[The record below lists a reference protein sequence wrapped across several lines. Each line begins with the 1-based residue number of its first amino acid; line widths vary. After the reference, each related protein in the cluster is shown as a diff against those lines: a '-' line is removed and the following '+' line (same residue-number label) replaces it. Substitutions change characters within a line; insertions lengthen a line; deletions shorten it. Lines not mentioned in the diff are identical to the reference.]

1 MDMTRSNFTKNNKV
15 GIREVDQQHVVYLMT
30 SDDVMTANITAQLQ
44 DGGYLMAHFS
54 SLDSIESACRNKSPD
69 AVIID
74 IGNECDEKQ
83 EISLLKERIDDCPP
97 VIMIANTNELS
108 SRLEAARAGVCRYF
122 SKPLNIDKLINTLDG
137 LMSEAVSNPYRAL
150 FIDNDEQFAI
160 CSAEI
165 LKEEGFVVKA
175 ISDPLDGL
183 NALEEFKP
191 DVIIM
196 DVYMPDCSGPELVQM
211 IRQDDDWAL
220 IPIIFLSSETDINSQ
235 LSAMKFGAADFLV
248 KPVRNG
254 KLIASVMAMAKRSRR
269 NVHLHKELTT
279 ALSDNEFQL
288 VTMDQH
294 DIVSVTDV
302 AGRITSVNEKFCD
315 ISGYSEAELLS
326 QNHRILKSNYHSD
339 SFYKNMWKTIA
350 GGNIW
355 RGTVCNRSKDGSEYW
370 VESTIVPFL
379 DANGKPYK
387 YVSARTDITALR
399 KSEERFSLSQKFSNV
414 GTWDWDISTG
424 GLYWSDR
431 IWPIFGYEKETTETT
446 YDNFV
451 SAIHPD
457 DRQNVLDAVSNCVEK
472 GEIYNIEHRVVWSD
486 GSVHWVHESG
496 DVVRSEEGVALHM
509 LGMVQDID
517 VRKKAELALAER
529 ETQLRE
535 AQKIASMGNWYMNV
549 VSGELKWSDEIYN
562 IFGHEPDN
570 FSPSLENFYASIP
583 SGDVEKV
590 KLSGK
595 NAALTGQYDV
605 MHHIVR
611 ADGKKRCV
619 HELGQA
625 VFDDDGKM
633 IALTGTLQDIT
644 QRIQMEE
651 KLDLQRKLLNMLH
664 VSTTDFVAN
673 ADIHKTMG
681 QMLETLLDL
690 TDSEYGFTGEVIYEK
705 GVPYLKTHA
714 ITNIS
719 WDKNTQELYEKHHK
733 SGFEFRNLDTLFG
746 KVITSGKSVVSL
758 NPATDPDAGG
768 LPEGHPELNSF
779 LGTPIFYG
787 DELVG
792 MYGIANGADNY
803 NEEIIEL
810 LKPFNTTYAVMIHS
824 NRVMIEEARH
834 RDELLQAKQEAD
846 DANHAKSKFLSSMSH
861 ELRTPMNAIIGF
873 SQLLITDTD
882 PPLSMIQNENVNE
895 IALAGRH
902 LMALIDDVLNLSK
915 IESGRLELD
924 IESINIADVVAESL
938 QLIEPLAKKRG
949 IEISTLSDG
958 SVILYE
964 DLYQVKTHVMADA
977 VRLKQAVINLLS
989 NAVKYNNE
997 NGKIEISCVHRDD
1010 DVIRLRISDTG
1021 SGLDEQQREKLFTP
1035 FERLGAEQTEI
1046 EGVGIG
1052 LVITRQ
1058 IVELMN
1064 GHIGVESQKGKGSCF
1079 WIDLPAD
1086 KHADVRSES
1095 VNKNSSV
1102 KETSFLDKKSDDK
1115 TVLYIEDNPANLRLV
1130 KQVMGRLPN
1139 IQMVSAHEPVLGL
1152 ELAEQHSPDLILLDI
1167 NLPGMNGYDVFKEL
1181 RKRKS
1186 TQNIPVIAVSANAM
1200 PKDIEDG
1207 LEAGFNSYITKPID
1221 VTELLLAVNKELTKK
1236 TV

>member
-1 MDMTRSNFTKNNKV
+1 MTRSNFTKNNKV

-108 SRLEAARAGVCRYF
+108 SRLEAARAGVSRYF
-122 SKPLNIDKLINTLDG
+122 SKPLKVDKLINTLDG
-137 LMSEAVSNPYRAL
+137 LMSEEVSKPYRAL

-165 LKEEGFVVKA
+165 LKDEGFIVKA

-183 NALEEFKP
+183 NALEDFKP
-191 DVIIM
+191 DVIVM
-196 DVYMPDCSGPELVQM
+196 DVYMPGCSGPELVQM

-220 IPIIFLSSETDINSQ
+220 IPIIFLSSETDINNQ

-254 KLIASVMAMAKRSRR
+254 KLIASVTAMAKRSRR
-269 NVHLHKELTT
+269 NVHLHKELRT

-294 DIVSVTDV
+294 DIVSVADV
-302 AGRITSVNEKFCD
+302 AGRITAVNKKFCD
-315 ISGYSEAELLS
+315 ISGYSEDELIG
-326 QNHRILKSNYHSD
+326 QNHRILKSGYHSD
-339 SFYKNMWKTIA
+339 SFYKNMWKTIS
-350 GGNIW
+350 GGNVW

-424 GLYWSDR
+424 DLYWSDR
-431 IWPIFGYEKETTETT
+431 IWPIFGFEKETTETT

-549 VSGELKWSDEIYN
+549 ISGELSWSDEIYH
-562 IFGHEPDN
+562 IFGHEPN
-570 FSPSLENFYASIP
+570 SFTPSSERFYSSIP
-583 SGDVEKV
+583 AEDLEKV
-590 KLSGK
+590 KLNEK
-595 NAALTGQYDV
+595 NAAATGQYDV
-605 MHHIVR
+605 VHRIVR
-611 ADGKKRCV
+611 ADGEVRSV
-619 HELGQA
+619 HELA
-625 VFDDDGKM
+625 HAILDDDGKM

-644 QRIQMEE
+644 QRTQMQE
-651 KLDLQRKLLNMLH
+651 KLDLQKNLLNMLH
-664 VSTTDFVAN
+664 VCTTDFVEN
-673 ADIHKTMG
+673 GNINETMER
-681 QMLETLLDL
+681 MLETLLEL
-690 TDSEYGFTGEVIYEK
+690 TGSDYGFTGEVLYDE

-714 ITNIS
+714 ITNIA
-719 WDKNTQELYEKHHK
+719 WDKDTQELYDDNRAE
-733 SGFEFRNLDTLFG
+733 GFEFRNLNTLFG
-746 KVITSGKSVVSL
+746 KVMTSGQSVVSHDPV
-758 NPATDPDAGG
+758 NDPDAGG
-768 LPEGHPELNSF
+768 LPEGHPAMHSF
-779 LGTPIFYG
+779 LGVPIFYG

-792 MYGIANGADNY
+792 MYGIANAAGGF

-810 LKPFNTTYAVMIHS
+810 LKPFNTTYGVIIHS
-824 NRVMIEEARH
+824 SRAMIEESKH
-834 RDELLQAKQEAD
+834 RDELLKAKIEAE
-846 DANHAKSKFLSSMSH
+846 DADRAKSKFLSSMSH

-873 SQLLITDTD
+873 SQLLITDTN
-882 PPLSMIQNENVNE
+882 PPLSIIQNENVNE
-895 IALAGRH
+895 IASAGRH
-902 LMALIDDVLNLSK
+902 LMTLINEVLNLSK

-924 IESINIADVVAESL
+924 IESINIGDVVAESL
-938 QLIEPLAKKRG
+938 QLIEPLAKKRE
-949 IEISTLSDG
+949 IEISIVSDG
-958 SVILYE
+958 STISYE
-964 DLYQVKTHVMADA
+964 DLHQVKIHVMADA

-997 NGKIEISCVHRDD
+997 NGKVEISCVHRDD

-1021 SGLDEQQREKLFTP
+1021 NGLDEQQREKLFTP

-1086 KHADVRSES
+1086 KHADVRSGS

-1130 KQVMGRLPN
+1130 KQVMGRLPKIN
-1139 IQMVSAHEPVLGL
+1139 MVSAHEPVLGL
-1152 ELAEQHSPDLILLDI
+1152 DLVKQHSPDLILLDI
-1167 NLPGMNGYDVFKEL
+1167 NLPGMTGYDVLKQLKEG
-1181 RKRKS
+1181 KS
-1186 TQNIPVIAVSANAM
+1186 TQSIPVIAISANAM
-1200 PKDIEDG
+1200 PKDIEKGID
-1207 LEAGFNSYITKPID
+1207 AGFSSYVTKPID
-1221 VTELLLAVNKELTKK
+1221 VTELLVAVDKELRKK
-1236 TV
+1236 SV